1 MADFAKDIPYYVFPH
16 ELDCIVINA
25 TNTCTVEFFTNVG
38 VDMILTLTPNADGQ
52 IIIEDFAQLLRD
64 ITADHPCVFCEIY
77 LKEEG
82 TTEDGAAEFYVRACR
97 QDLNTT
103 CTEFCNKHFFSLVK
117 GPKPTYMG
125 AEELLFADNI
135 NKATATPVWINP
147 QTGDVKETIV
157 NLQISGDNL
166 SARINASPSIFASP
180 GAEYKLHSYLVM
192 ADGRMAEFVVQ
203 SCVDTT
209 PLTLRFRN
217 AFGYMETFHCFGNTL
232 TELKPTRSTASFAG
246 KTKNYRVLAIPEH
259 TTHTGVIP
267 PHLVDFFAD
276 LCSATDV
283 FVQSTGREVC
293 ITDCDFKISNDLY
306 TPQQATITWRES
318 ARTTLHEPFETVRTF
333 DESFDETFY

>member
-77 LKEEG
+77 LEEEG
-82 TTEDGAAEFYVRACR
+82 TTESGAAEFYVRACR

-267 PHLVDFFAD
+267 PHLVDLFAD

>member
-1 MADFAKDIPYYVFPH
+1 MANFITPIPEYAFPH
-16 ELDCIVINA
+16 ELDRIIISS
-25 TNTCTVEFFTNVG
+25 TNTCTFEFFSGNG
-38 VDMILTLTPNADGQ
+38 IDMELSLTPDANGQ
-52 IIIEDFAQLLRD
+52 IIIEDFAQVLRD
-64 ITADHPCVFCEIY
+64 VTAESACVSCEIY
-77 LKEEG
+77 LEEEG
-82 TTEDGAAEFYVRACR
+82 ASESSAAEFYVRACR
-97 QDLNTT
+97 LDLNTT
-103 CTEFCNKHFFSLVK
+103 ASEFCNKHFFSLVK
-117 GPKPTYMG
+117 GPKPTYLG

-267 PHLVDFFAD
+267 PHLVDLFAD

-283 FVQSTGREVC
+283 FVLSTGREVC

-318 ARTTLHEPFETVRTF
+318 ARAALHEPFETVRTF